1 MKILHP
7 TDFSDCAA
15 EAQEEASRL
24 ARVLGAELVLLHVS
38 VEAPLYAE
46 GLIGVK
52 DVRKVY
58 EAQRKWAEETL
69 EARAAALR
77 DTGVTSRALVR
88 VGVPAEEIAKVAGEE
103 GVDMIV
109 MGTHGRGGLSRF
121 FLGSVADR
129 VIRTARCP
137 VLTVREGWAVGAA

>member
-129 VIRTARCP
+129 VIRAARCP